1 MFHYFQEISHC
12 VMDLANGIFV
22 KLMDEPKESY
32 KDFQI
37 KLSGINKIDLID
49 PSSTINY
56 IQFE

>member
-1 MFHYFQEISHC
+1 
-12 VMDLANGIFV
+12 MDLANGIFV